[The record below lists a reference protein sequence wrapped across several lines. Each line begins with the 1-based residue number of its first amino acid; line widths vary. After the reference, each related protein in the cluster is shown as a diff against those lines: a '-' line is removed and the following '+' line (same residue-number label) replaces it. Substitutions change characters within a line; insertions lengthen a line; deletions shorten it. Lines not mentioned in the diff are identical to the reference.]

1 MENEIFDSIM
11 KSFLAQLNSSLKI
24 SKIISEHGGEKEL
37 SEDSIVCGL
46 VYRLM
51 TPMDNTDIN
60 ESIETANEIYDNLLC
75 GDCSDDSDCSDS
87 SSDDDISEDIK
98 PIETTVRK
106 IKSNNCNC
114 DICIQARVCLINY
127 NNHEPKDQL
136 EVMYKNAI
144 ENACEKS
151 KLYI

>member
-1 MENEIFDSIM
+1 MEDQMFDSIM

-24 SKIISEHGGEKEL
+24 SKIISEHGGEEEL

-51 TPMDNTDIN
+51 TPMDSMDIN
-60 ESIETANEIYDNLLC
+60 ESIETANEIYDDLLC
-75 GDCSDDSDCSDS
+75 GECISDC
-87 SSDDDISEDIK
+87 SDDDISEDIK
-98 PIETTVRK
+98 PIESSVRK

-114 DICIQARVCLINY
+114 EICIQARVCLLNY
-127 NNHEPKDQL
+127 NNHEPKDHL
-136 EVMYKNAI
+136 ELMYKNAI

>member
-1 MENEIFDSIM
+1 MFDSIM
-11 KSFLAQLNSSLKI
+11 KIFLAQLNSSLKI
-24 SKIISEHGGEKEL
+24 SKIISEHGNEEEL

-75 GDCSDDSDCSDS
+75 GDCVSDCSDE
-87 SSDDDISEDIK
+87 SDGSGDDEDIK
-98 PIETTVRK
+98 PIESTVRK

-114 DICIQARVCLINY
+114 EICIQARVCLLNY
-127 NNHEPKDQL
+127 NNHEPKDHL
-136 EVMYKNAI
+136 ELMYKNAI